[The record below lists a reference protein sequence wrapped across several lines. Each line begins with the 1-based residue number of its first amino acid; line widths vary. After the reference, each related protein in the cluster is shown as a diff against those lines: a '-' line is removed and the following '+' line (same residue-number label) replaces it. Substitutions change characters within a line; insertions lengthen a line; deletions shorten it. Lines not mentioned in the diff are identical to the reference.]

1 MRQTEAAYVSQGAS
15 RSVRLSCLM
24 RRLSSLI
31 GGVAL
36 VLLLSCNATAQQ
48 LEQVA
53 SGLRQPVVIANASD
67 ARLFVVEQ
75 AGIIRVI
82 VDGQLLQDPFLEIV
96 DRVASGGERGLLGL
110 AFPVDHA
117 TSGRFYVYYTDR
129 QGDTV
134 VSRFTTGPDANRAD
148 PGSETILLTQEQPF
162 SNHNGGQL
170 AFGPDGYLYIGLGD
184 GGSGGDP
191 EGNGQNL
198 DTFLGKLLR
207 IDVAG
212 EGYTVPSDNPFIGV
226 SGARPEIWAYG
237 LRNPWRFG
245 FDRVTGD
252 LYIADVGQNAF
263 EEVNMQPAASSGGEN
278 YGWKLME
285 ADRCYEPRD
294 CDQTG
299 LVLPVLSYPHGGQW
313 GSSISGG
320 YVYRGSAVPDLE
332 GRYVF
337 ADYVSGRIWTASAGD
352 DWAIELLMEAGF
364 NISTFG
370 EDGSGELYVADYGG
384 GTIYRFAG
392 Q

>member
-1 MRQTEAAYVSQGAS
+1 
-15 RSVRLSCLM
+15 M
-24 RRLSSLI
+24 RRLSYLI
-31 GGVAL
+31 GGL
-36 VLLLSCNATAQQ
+36 VLLLLLACNATAQQ
-48 LEQVA
+48 LEQVV
-53 SGLRQPVVIANASD
+53 SGLRQPVVIANAGD

-75 AGIIRVI
+75 AGIIRV
-82 VDGQLLQDPFLEIV
+82 VADGELLPEPFLEIV

-110 AFPVDHA
+110 AFPVDHS

-134 VSRFTTGPDANRAD
+134 VSRFMTGPDANRAD
-148 PGSETILLTQEQPF
+148 PGSETILLTQNQPF

-191 EGNGQNL
+191 EGNGQDL
-198 DTFLGKLLR
+198 GTFLGKLLR
-207 IDVAG
+207 IDVSGSTYA
-212 EGYTVPSDNPFIGV
+212 VPSDNPFIGV
-226 SGARPEIWAYG
+226 NGARPEIWAYG

-337 ADYVSGRIWTASAGD
+337 ADFVSGRIWTAAAEGG
-352 DWAIELLMEAGF
+352 WAIELLLEAGF

-384 GTIYRFAG
+384 GAIYRFAG